1 MPAMTAPLTPLMDDV
16 QSDRP
21 SGPWSPPCAPGD
33 VIQGKYRIE
42 KLVGSGG
49 MAWVFEATHLQLQH
63 PVALK
68 ILRVDPNGDN
78 TEALARFRREAR
90 AAASISGDSTA
101 RVMDVG
107 ALDDAS
113 PFLVMELLEGRD
125 LDAVIQART
134 RLSVASAVSYVLQ
147 ACEGIAE
154 THAAGIVHRDLKPS
168 NLFLTETSDGSVR
181 VKLLDFGVSKFAD
194 PSGDGARVTAT
205 RALVGSPVYMSP
217 EQMRGS
223 QNIDTR
229 TDIWSI
235 GIILYEL
242 LGHGHSPFEAPT
254 LPAICARVLDKEPP
268 PLRKIRRDLPR
279 ALEAVVLRCLEKE
292 PERRF
297 RTVADLADALV
308 PFGPPDSRARAHRV
322 RRILDGASSDRQSA
336 VEPRRRGSSWL
347 FAGGVTAAAL
357 MGLAAIL
364 LEHPSYVQ
372 STVSAAHGWTTS
384 AVHRVEA
391 EAVTM
396 GVAPPSPSD
405 APLTAF
411 VEPVAPSAEP
421 AVRPAEPLPASPEPR
436 ASLVEAPA
444 PAAYAPIVPAPSA
457 SATVEAAGPYPA
469 QAAALDAGLAK
480 AARARALHHASAAAR
495 PSKTYVLEPIPEPEP
510 APPIVVPPP
519 VVKPRA
525 AATAQPTEEPTP
537 YDEAPTPDFGGRQ

>member
-336 VEPRRRGSSWL
+336 VDGARGDPPRTPVVRAIHRVGGAWLDDVGGAPRGGGGRHDGGGSAVALRRAPDGVRRTGRAVGRASGSPRRAVARLARAARVARRSARAGCLRADRSGALGFCDRGGRRTVPGPGRGPGRRAREGRPRARSAPRLGGGKTVEDLRVGAHSG
-347 FAGGVTAAAL
+347 AGAGAPDRRPAARRE
-357 MGLAAIL
+357 AAGR
-364 LEHPSYVQ
+364 SD
-372 STVSAAHGWTTS
+372 SAAHRG
-384 AVHRVEA
+384 A
-391 EAVTM
+391 
-396 GVAPPSPSD
+396 D
-405 APLTAF
+405 
-411 VEPVAPSAEP
+411 
-421 AVRPAEPLPASPEPR
+421 AVRRSPDPGLRRSPVSRSHVGSRPVTTVAE
-436 ASLVEAPA
+436 
-444 PAAYAPIVPAPSA
+444 
-457 SATVEAAGPYPA
+457 
-469 QAAALDAGLAK
+469 
-480 AARARALHHASAAAR
+480 
-495 PSKTYVLEPIPEPEP
+495 
-510 APPIVVPPP
+510 
-519 VVKPRA
+519 
-525 AATAQPTEEPTP
+525 
-537 YDEAPTPDFGGRQ
+537 

>member
-1 MPAMTAPLTPLMDDV
+1 V
-16 QSDRP
+16 
-21 SGPWSPPCAPGD
+21 GD
-33 VIQGKYRIE
+33 
-42 KLVGSGG
+42 
-49 MAWVFEATHLQLQH
+49 
-63 PVALK
+63 P
-68 ILRVDPNGDN
+68 
-78 TEALARFRREAR
+78 
-90 AAASISGDSTA
+90 
-101 RVMDVG
+101 
-107 ALDDAS
+107 
-113 PFLVMELLEGRD
+113 
-125 LDAVIQART
+125 
-134 RLSVASAVSYVLQ
+134 
-147 ACEGIAE
+147 
-154 THAAGIVHRDLKPS
+154 
-168 NLFLTETSDGSVR
+168 
-181 VKLLDFGVSKFAD
+181 
-194 PSGDGARVTAT
+194 RVTVT

-223 QNIDTR
+223 QHIDAR

-242 LGHGHSPFEAPT
+242 LGHGRSPFEAPT

-322 RRILDGASSDRQSA
+322 RRILDGASSDRQSI
-336 VEPRRRGSSWL
+336 VGPRRRGSSWL
-347 FAGGVTAAAL
+347 FAGAVTAAAL
-357 MGLAAIL
+357 MALAAIL

-372 STVSAAHGWTTS
+372 STVSAAHSWTTS

-421 AVRPAEPLPASPEPR
+421 TVRPAEPLPPPSPEPR
-436 ASLVEAPA
+436 ASLVEAPVPTAYA
-444 PAAYAPIVPAPSA
+444 PAAPAPVA
-457 SATVEAAGPYPA
+457 PAPVEAAGPYPA
-469 QAAALDAGLAK
+469 KATALDAGLAK
-480 AARARALHHASAAAR
+480 AARARALHHASSTAR
-495 PSKTYVLEPIPEPEP
+495 PSKTYVLEPIPEPDP
-510 APPIVVPPP
+510 APPIVAPPPVKPP
-519 VVKPRA
+519 VVKPPA

-537 YDEAPTPDFGGRQ
+537 YDEPPTPDFGGRQ